1 MIEALAIDP
10 SPRKKKIHFRLD
22 LEDIWDEQKLGVLL
36 HDTERGDQTIHEI
49 VRQEGILL
57 G

>member
-1 MIEALAIDP
+1 MIP
-10 SPRKKKIHFRLD
+10 PPQKKIRFRLD
-22 LEDIWDEQKLGVLL
+22 LEDIWGEQKLDDLL